1 MLTVEL
7 IRSVPHGD
15 SQVEIV
21 CDEEGLDLLISH
33 LEGLRDSSPA
43 ARRYEA
49 GEVVGSPNV
58 DRFAPEHFH
67 FLSTEW
73 GSGEL
78 SAEPGVV
85 GSEIVHHL
93 RVRPLMKTPT
103 SSHTLGSSTASGTWA
118 SPKAPLKG
126 RRHATPSS
134 TATSAACTERGS
146 SPAITGQRN
155 GATRRSNSQR
165 TSSCSC
171 LTRRPGE
178 SGFTPPASSG
188 QGLRRLSDDLFVG
201 L

>member
-1 MLTVEL
+1 VGAGGIELWLEMLTVEL
-7 IRSVPHGD
+7 NRSEAHGD

-21 CDEEGLDLLISH
+21 YDEEGLDLLISH

-78 SAEPGVV
+78 SAEPVVV

-93 RVRPLMKTPT
+93 RV
-103 SSHTLGSSTASGTWA
+103 TL
-118 SPKAPLKG
+118 L
-126 RRHATPSS
+126 
-134 TATSAACTERGS
+134 TE
-146 SPAITGQRN
+146 A
-155 GATRRSNSQR
+155 
-165 TSSCSC
+165 
-171 LTRRPGE
+171 
-178 SGFTPPASSG
+178 
-188 QGLRRLSDDLFVG
+188 
-201 L
+201 